1 DSTSVFSGVGT
12 GNDQALPV
20 YGRIPSGQLVP
31 EMGNYADT
39 VVATISY

>member
-1 DSTSVFSGVGT
+1 
-12 GNDQALPV
+12 LPV